1 MEFLSLSR
9 RRSSSRNVPSG
20 EEWEEAAV
28 FAGYF
33 FSFFRQCRAWS
44 QASAVGIFGG
54 GRRPTRFALTVAWQ
68 KPAITKEKVSGTL
81 GTVNWIA
88 FSIFIALFLIE
99 LSYSECLSYRES
111 SKTSEIDTFSF
122 EWRVNVFPQCIAIVF
137 LTRWRR
143 FPSFS
148 FVSLQCFFVTFCWPI
163 IGYTKSWYTGMS
175 IENNAYRLRYS
186 DFPQPTRFFRATF
199 LDPISSLS
207 WSLEQATSCFK
218 IAVASPAL
226 VNSEPYESQIKGV
239 HRGRW

>member
-1 MEFLSLSR
+1 MQSLVPGQCGGNLR
-9 RRSSSRNVPSG
+9 CGPKADPFRPDSSLTETGNHEGKSLWHP
-20 EEWEEAAV
+20 
-28 FAGYF
+28 GYGKLN
-33 FSFFRQCRAWS
+33 SFFDLY
-44 QASAVGIFGG
+44 SAISDWVIVLRMF
-54 GRRPTRFALTVAWQ
+54 
-68 KPAITKEKVSGTL
+68 
-81 GTVNWIA
+81 
-88 FSIFIALFLIE
+88 E
-99 LSYSECLSYRES
+99 LSGVDW
-111 SKTSEIDTFSF
+111 TPEINTISF

-207 WSLEQATSCFK
+207 WSLEQATTCFK
-218 IAVASPAL
+218 IAIVSAAL